1 VYVDAYDDESK
12 PCSDLWVVK
21 LVQLRLLASQ
31 FRYWMQ
37 WCSQPRC
44 WCHHNG
50 FFFMC
55 PVVLALGQHLV
66 EVGRDCSRLV
76 RCGPGPS
83 AMILVWALEPISVY
97 RCELPIVR
105 SRQPLNDIVDGTQ
118 LIHYEVQSRV

>member
-1 VYVDAYDDESK
+1 VGCEAGSASVVGISVSLLDA
-12 PCSDLWVVK
+12 VVFATSM
-21 LVQLRLLASQ
+21 LVSPQR
-31 FRYWMQ
+31 
-37 WCSQPRC
+37 
-44 WCHHNG
+44 